1 MEYSA
6 QNSRAELIFQIKF
19 EFGIIKRMFEA
30 FFKVWYFIAILP
42 FLIAKEGYEKLKI
55 FLRQNIKIDW
65 IYVSLGILIILLLI
79 LLVLLR

>member
-1 MEYSA
+1 
-6 QNSRAELIFQIKF
+6 
-19 EFGIIKRMFEA
+19 MFEA

-55 FLRQNIKIDW
+55 FLDKKNIKIDW

-79 LLVLLR
+79 LLVLGYR